1 MICTLLRKPLNGGG
15 ILNALPCGGM
25 NIDATRVPVLSGT
38 RSPRAPSNLLLKSD
52 VTDTL
57 DKVVGF
63 MVGRGNR
70 NPTFSAPG
78 DSVIVWG
85 LVSQPREALFD
96 PGGYVSRFFKVVQ

>member
-1 MICTLLRKPLNGGG
+1 MICTILRKPLNGGV
-15 ILNALPCGGM
+15 LNALPCAAM
-25 NIDATRVPVLSGT
+25 NLDATRVPVLSGT

-63 MVGRGNR
+63 MIGRGNR
-70 NPTFSAPG
+70 NPTFATPG
-78 DSVIVWG
+78 KGVVEWG
-85 LVSQPREALFD
+85 LFRQPREALFD